1 MTAKRILAGLL
12 VMLML
17 VPVFCACNPDM
28 PDTPDVPGSDSDTNP
43 EDTTAPED
51 KGLVLDV
58 TDFDGT
64 ALRIYGLSKDY
75 AYDIMLR
82 TTSGLRLTPRILWK
96 PLCTNVYRIVSINTI
111 STFSIQKP
119 RATV

>member
-28 PDTPDVPGSDSDTNP
+28 PDTPDVPGSDSDPNP
-43 EDTTAPED
+43 EDTTPPEEQ
-51 KGLVLDV
+51 GLVLDV
-58 TDFDGT
+58 TDFDGA

-75 AYDIMLR
+75 AYGYYATDDIWIEAD
-82 TTSGLRLTPRILWK
+82 SSDPRK

-111 STFSIQKP
+111 STFSIRKP